1 MKLSSETIEV
11 LKNFATINQS
21 LLFKPGTQLD
31 TMSIQKNV
39 LASFKTK
46 EDFPQKFGIYDLNQF
61 LSTVALFDDAE
72 LTFEKEWVSIGENST
87 KVRYWYGHESTMSSP
102 GTKITMPES
111 VVEFTLSQTVYDKL
125 RDAAGVLGLS
135 DFRIKTE
142 DGKIIAEVID
152 KKSPTS
158 NSFALEVGECDDDVV
173 LECYFLVERLKMI
186 SGNYDVKIAKG
197 IANFT
202 AGELEYWIA
211 LESDSTYG

>member
-61 LSTVALFDDAE
+61 LATVALFDDAE
-72 LTFEKEWVSIGENST
+72 LTFEKDWVSIGENST
-87 KVRYWYGHESTMSSP
+87 TVRYWYGHESTMTSP
-102 GTKITMPES
+102 SDKITMPDS
-111 VVEFTLSQTVYDKL
+111 VIEFELKQSVYDKL

-135 DFRIKTE
+135 DFCIKVE
-142 DGKIIAEVID
+142 GGKIIAEVLD

-158 NSFALEVGECDDDVV
+158 NSFALEVGTCDDGDGITCF
-173 LECYFLVERLKMI
+173 LLVERLKMI
-186 SGNYDVKIAKG
+186 SGDYDVKISKG
-197 IANFT
+197 IVNLT

-211 LESDSTYG
+211 LETDSTYG